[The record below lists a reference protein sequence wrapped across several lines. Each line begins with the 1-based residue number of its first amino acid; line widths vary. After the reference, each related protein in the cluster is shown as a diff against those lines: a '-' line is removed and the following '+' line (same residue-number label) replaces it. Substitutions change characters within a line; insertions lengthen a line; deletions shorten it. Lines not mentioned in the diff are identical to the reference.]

1 MGLAPASATQPNQ
14 QIGGRP
20 AGTIKLPFKETKLE
34 FNASRRSDEG
44 CKPYWKRPMRARCFA
59 ATISE
64 VDATI
69 SAVDSATNRRMRHT
83 QNDKVAM
90 RVPMNRY
97 KKYRQNAADC
107 FAVAQQLS
115 DLGLKASMLEMA
127 QSWLMLADHVEQS
140 GATIA
145 KLAICRF
152 RRGSNGA
159 NSQRAR
165 RSYRSGEPK
174 LESPKACPRGSP
186 DG

>member
-1 MGLAPASATQPNQ
+1 VQAVLETPHAGALLCRNY
-14 QIGGRP
+14 IGGGRNY
-20 AGTIKLPFKETKLE
+20 IELS
-34 FNASRRSDEG
+34 NQSSDAA
-44 CKPYWKRPMRARCFA
+44 YAKRQSCHAW
-59 ATISE
+59 
-64 VDATI
+64 
-69 SAVDSATNRRMRHT
+69 
-83 QNDKVAM
+83 

-127 QSWLMLADHVEQS
+127 QSWLCSRTTSNKSA
-140 GATIA
+140 ATIA

-165 RSYRSGEPK
+165 RSYRSGAPK
-174 LESPKACPRGSP
+174 LEKPQGLPPGLTRWLI
-186 DG
+186 